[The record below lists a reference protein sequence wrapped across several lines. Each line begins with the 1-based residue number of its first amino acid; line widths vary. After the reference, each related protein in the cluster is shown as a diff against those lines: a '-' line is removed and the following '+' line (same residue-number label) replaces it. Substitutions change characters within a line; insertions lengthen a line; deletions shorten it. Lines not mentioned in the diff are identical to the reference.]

1 MHSRTMFV
9 FDMLEKYR
17 WDDKA
22 ALVLAA
28 FARNYGDL
36 WLLKKRCPDNSFLI
50 NRCPDKS
57 LAALVAKF
65 KKLPGDLSKLLVER
79 PFKELN
85 LMIESMVELTKIVIV
100 YEGLPLAQIELDYET
115 ETATKNQIY
124 VAVYWII
131 RSVLTL
137 SGQITELTAV
147 ETNQVH
153 VPSPKPNS
161 IMKIIC

>member
-1 MHSRTMFV
+1 M

-36 WLLKKRCPDNSFLI
+36 WLLKQLRPGN
-50 NRCPDKS
+50 S
-57 LAALVAKF
+57 LAALVSMF
-65 KKLPGDLSKLLVER
+65 KKLPGDLSTLLMK
-79 PFKELN
+79 PQFKALI
-85 LMIESMVELTKIVIV
+85 LMIKNMVELTKIVIV
-100 YEGLPLAQIELDYET
+100 YEGLPLAQIELDDET
-115 ETATKNQIY
+115 ETAARNQIC
-124 VAVYWII
+124 VAVYWIV

-137 SGQITELTAV
+137 SGQITELTA
-147 ETNQVH
+147 EKTEQVH

-161 IMKIIC
+161 IMQIIC